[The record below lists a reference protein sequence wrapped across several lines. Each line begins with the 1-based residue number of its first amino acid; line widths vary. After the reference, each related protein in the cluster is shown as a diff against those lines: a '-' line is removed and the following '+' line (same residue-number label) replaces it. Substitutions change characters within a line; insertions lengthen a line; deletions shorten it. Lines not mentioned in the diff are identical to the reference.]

1 MRCPAAASRRQGC
14 DVEPQLLEL
23 TLLTAS
29 DDVDELELVDDE
41 MNSASLV
48 NDTTQPRLSCTANDQ
63 IMQICYTVNVIF
75 ARCAYNNI

>member
-41 MNSASLV
+41 MNSVSLV
-48 NDTTQPRLSCTANDQ
+48 TDTTQPRLSWTTAQCT
-63 IMQICYTVNVIF
+63 
-75 ARCAYNNI
+75 

>member
-1 MRCPAAASRRQGC
+1 MLMRCPAAASRRQGC

-29 DDVDELELVDDE
+29 DDVDELELVDNE

-48 NDTTQPRLSCTANDQ
+48 NDTTQPRLSCTTTHTSL
-63 IMQICYTVNVIF
+63 IGMKTLFKI
-75 ARCAYNNI
+75 ARCGNWI